1 MRRFTSKPS
10 LLKGLVL
17 FIGAFFCILALHVN
31 AVNSQTVHSELANFR
46 PVTVWRP
53 AHKTNFGKRYPKDIY
68 GRPVNNQPIVVLHE
82 TVSSGASTIRFFQTP
97 HYNESEQA
105 SYHDLVIRN
114 GTIVHLV
121 SRENRAFG
129 AGNSTFRG
137 PNGPESVKTHKIY
150 SASVNNFA
158 YHISL
163 ESPPDG
169 RHNGNRHSGYT
180 QAQYKSLAYLVAN
193 SQIPTSRVTTHKGV
207 DRSGSRRDPRS
218 FNNRYFTSLVQRF
231 SQINQAKSVSPN
243 APAFVEA
250 EPPMPGLEDR

>member
-1 MRRFTSKPS
+1 MRRFTSNSP
-10 LLKGLVL
+10 LFKGLTL
-17 FIGAFFCILALHVN
+17 FIGALVCILALHTN
-31 AVNSQTVHSELANFR
+31 AVNSQTVHSELASFR
-46 PVTVWRP
+46 PITVWRP

-68 GRPVNNQPIVVLHE
+68 GRPVTNDPIVVLHE

-97 HYNESEQA
+97 HYNEAEQA
-105 SYHDLVIRN
+105 SYHDLIIRN

-121 SRENRAFG
+121 SKKNRAFG
-129 AGNSTFRG
+129 AGNSVFNG

-169 RHNGNRHSGYT
+169 RHNGNHHSGYT
-180 QAQYKSLAYLVAN
+180 QAQYKSLAYLVAE
-193 SQIPTSRVTTHKGV
+193 SQIPLSRVTTHKGV

-218 FNNRYFTSLVQRF
+218 FNNRHFTSLVQRF
-231 SQINQAKSVSPN
+231 SQVNNAKSVSQ
-243 APAFVEA
+243 ALPAFVEA
-250 EPPMPGLEDR
+250 EPPRLDIP